1 MVSLYFIDYAG
12 ESSVKADLSLNSNL
26 CLLLIL

>member
-26 CLLLIL
+26 LLIL